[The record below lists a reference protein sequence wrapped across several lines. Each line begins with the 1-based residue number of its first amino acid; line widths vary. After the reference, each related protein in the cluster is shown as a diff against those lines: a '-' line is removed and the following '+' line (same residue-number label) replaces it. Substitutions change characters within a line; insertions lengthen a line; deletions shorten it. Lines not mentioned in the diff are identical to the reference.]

1 MGLFVDIPKPRAW
14 PPPKNQKD
22 IQKLL
27 TYSYLRDPVGDKIH
41 TLFACAFLFCLPL
54 DTLPASISMIVLS
67 AYSILRTPTT
77 WRMYSLF
84 ARSLLFWSI
93 VAWASW
99 TVLSITWSSDPE
111 QGLDHAEAMW
121 ALGLFF
127 VLPPVL
133 HNWRFLLGAFL
144 LGVAVQNAA
153 QIVQIMQAWQGGET
167 PRRPSGFNGHPG
179 NSSLFMAAATIIWL
193 SLLMFGRRKRW
204 FIFAGLA
211 LSLLGVVVA
220 QARGVWFGLF
230 VGGLLLT
237 VFKLYTDR
245 VSFKQTLFYFVA
257 VIGIIF
263 TTCVFVTP
271 SAIGRAKDVVYSVQ
285 RLARGEIKSGSDY
298 RLVWWRT
305 ELEESVSTPT
315 AFLFGHG
322 LGSTSTIQFTSG
334 QTNKNLIT
342 AHPHNSFIQN
352 LYEGGVVGIGLFVFM
367 LFQIPFSC
375 RAEFKQ
381 RTITVTSIVLL
392 WGLSGMF
399 DGVQN
404 AGLPLSMLMIVAAFA
419 LITNPWKKPGLPV
432 LPRFAENSSFP
443 PLS

>member
-1 MGLFVDIPKPRAW
+1 VGLFVDIPKPKAW
-14 PPPKNQKD
+14 PPPKD
-22 IQKLL
+22 PEGIQKLL
-27 TYSYLRDPVGDKIH
+27 SYGFRRDPVGDKVH
-41 TLFACAFLFCLPL
+41 TIFACLFMFCLPVA
-54 DTLPASISMIVLS
+54 TAPASISMAVLS
-67 AYSILRTPTT
+67 VYSLMRLPST
-77 WRMYSLF
+77 WRGLTLIGNSK
-84 ARSLLFWSI
+84 AFWAML
-93 VAWASW
+93 AWASW

-111 QGLDHAEAMW
+111 QGLDHVKAMW

-153 QIVQIMQAWQGGET
+153 QIVQIVQAWQGGVT
-167 PRRPSGFNGHPG
+167 PIRPSGFNGHPG

-204 FIFAGLA
+204 FMFAGLA
-211 LSLLGVVVA
+211 LSLFGVVVA
-220 QARGVWFGLF
+220 QARGVWLGLF
-230 VGGLLLT
+230 VGGFLLT

-245 VSFKQTLFYFVA
+245 ISFKQTLFYFVA

-263 TTCVFVTP
+263 TTFVFVTP

-285 RLARGEIKSGSDY
+285 RLARGEIVYGSDF
-298 RLVWWRT
+298 RLFWWRT

-334 QTNKNLIT
+334 QTNKNLMT
-342 AHPHNSFIQN
+342 AHPHNAFIQN

-367 LFQIPFSC
+367 LFQIPFSL

-381 RTITVTSIVLL
+381 RTVTVTSIVLL

-404 AGLPLSMLMIVAAFA
+404 SGPPLSLLMAVVVFA
-419 LITNPWKKPGLPV
+419 LITAYYPIKEILNKG
-432 LPRFAENSSFP
+432 NSCVMGRS
-443 PLS
+443 